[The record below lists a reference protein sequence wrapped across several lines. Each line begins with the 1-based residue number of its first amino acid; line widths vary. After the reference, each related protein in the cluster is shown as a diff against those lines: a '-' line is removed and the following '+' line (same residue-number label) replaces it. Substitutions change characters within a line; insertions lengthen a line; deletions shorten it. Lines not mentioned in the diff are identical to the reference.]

1 MGHEGGLSGGS
12 SGRIQ
17 LLLALALLGVLI
29 AFAALP
35 STPSVATPFDP
46 RSAAPTGLRALW
58 LWLEAMEF
66 RVERNDGAAFA
77 IPDDCTLFLVF
88 PNQHLYSNAE
98 AKQLQSWVKAGGTL
112 ALIGATAL
120 DQALIK
126 TFLVEPGPA
135 IGELLVDVDQT
146 QPLLPDLSAPIRL
159 SGDTETLDLSQA
171 PAAIPVLA
179 TADGQIT
186 LALQPLGRGRIW
198 HFSLH
203 HSLVNEQLRDPAQA
217 TLVPAILRHVV
228 PGGRIVFDT
237 YHLLGPAATAT
248 EEIRSLQDW
257 LYGTPLGW
265 AVFFGLVATLLFLVL
280 QGQRLGPPLPTTE
293 ELRRR
298 EAAEYVMAMANL
310 LRRGQ
315 QRAFIAAHH
324 KQRLKRALGR
334 SLNVSPD
341 LDDTAFLR
349 QLQHDHTLSPEDEQ
363 QLTNLLRALEATGK
377 EQDLPQ
383 TVREVDALLE
393 RTGKRR
399 GSR

>member
-35 STPSVATPFDP
+35 STPSVTTPFDP
-46 RSAAPTGLRALW
+46 SSAAPTGLRALW
-58 LWLEAMEF
+58 LWLEALEF
-66 RVERNDGAAFA
+66 TVERNDGAVFT
-77 IPDDCTLFLVF
+77 IPHDSTLFLVF
-88 PNQHLYSNAE
+88 PNQHLYSDAE
-98 AKQLQSWVKAGGTL
+98 AEQLQSWVKAGGTL
-112 ALIGATAL
+112 ALIGSTAL
-120 DQALIK
+120 DEALIK
-126 TFLVEPGPA
+126 LFLVEPGPA

-146 QPLLPDLSAPIRL
+146 QPLLPELGEPIRL
-159 SGDTETLDLSQA
+159 SGDAETLDLSQA

-203 HSLVNEQLRDPAQA
+203 HSLINEQLRDPAQA
-217 TLVPAILRHVV
+217 TLVPALLRHSL

-237 YHLLGPAATAT
+237 YHLFGPAATAT
-248 EEIRSLQDW
+248 QEIRSLQDW
-257 LYGTPLGW
+257 LYRTPLGW
-265 AVFFGLVATLLFLVL
+265 AVLFGLVATLLFLVL
-280 QGQRLGPPLPTTE
+280 QGQRLGPPLPTAE

-298 EAAEYVMAMANL
+298 EAAEYVTAMANL

-315 QRAFIAAHH
+315 QRAFVAAHH
-324 KQRLKRALGR
+324 KRRLKRALGR

-341 LDDTAFLR
+341 LDDAAFLR
-349 QLQHDHTLSPEDEQ
+349 QLQHDHTLTPEDEQ
-363 QLTNLLRALEATGK
+363 LLTKLLHALEGAGK

-383 TVREVDALLE
+383 TVREVDDLLQ
-393 RTGKRR
+393 RAGDRR
-399 GSR
+399 GFR